1 MGASQVSAKTDSDAM
16 RRVAERAQGLLVRR
30 AILPGNSTS
39 LNDRLAA
46 AGINND
52 AALAALIYGDRH
64 AARDK
69 LGVRTLGET
78 DRIISALDRA
88 RKELKGEATSSV
100 A

>member
-1 MGASQVSAKTDSDAM
+1 M

-30 AILPGNSTS
+30 AILPGNIIP
-39 LNDRLAA
+39 LEELLAA
-46 AGINND
+46 AGIKDD
-52 AALAALIYGDRH
+52 AALDALIYGDRH
-64 AARDK
+64 AACHK

-88 RKELKGEATSSV
+88 RKELKRERTSSV